1 MKSALLG
8 IFLCMTVIFSIFY
21 SCRSFKKEESIR
33 SFIPG
38 TFIRFSQHEFGT
50 EYDTLVISVQNE
62 SAKQYRIQR
71 RLKYERMLDGNKIE
85 PEYRKE
91 LSSGIYDEKDKLLR
105 ILETAEA
112 FSFNPKKKIL
122 YAGSTE
128 YKKIK

>member
-1 MKSALLG
+1 MKPTLVG
-8 IFLCMTVIFSIFY
+8 IVLYMAGVFLFLY
-21 SCRSFKKEESIR
+21 GCRSFLKEESIQ

-71 RLKYERMLDGNKIE
+71 RWKYERILDGNKIE

-91 LSSGIYDEKDKLLR
+91 LSSGVYDEKDKMLR

-112 FSFNPKKKIL
+112 FSFDPKKKVL
-122 YAGSTE
+122 YAGTTE
-128 YKKIK
+128 DKKIK